1 MALEHE
7 KYLEVMKQLIEMV
20 DKSDI
25 PAFAAL
31 TSRRKLQNVTMDLKY
46 YCESVRSINRY
57 KNYEKNYTSYKK
69 DREISEYHELLHS
82 TRVRKKL
89 QVLNEDEWKLYII
102 YLKTNIDIGRVE
114 QDVKKKFKLYE
125 QVCAGCMLC
134 NVDNENIM
142 TEIKQIRDEAKQII
156 EDIPTM

>member
-89 QVLNEDEWKLYII
+89 QVLNEDELKLYII